1 MRRSSSGVRC
11 MVRRAAFAV
20 FAAGAVLALLG
31 CDPSKQALMT
41 TPEPLPL
48 RLAVPDRDFHLDPV
62 DRSKVLP
69 GFDVDALERL
79 LRMIRPDMRLEILK
93 HFLPRENGERLG
105 ILAKMYDPELQKVL
119 EEVWAPMWDEVGAT
133 DAQLEMNNYYP
144 FPGREI
150 ARQRRMARLRI
161 HQEGFE

>member
-1 MRRSSSGVRC
+1 
-11 MVRRAAFAV
+11 
-20 FAAGAVLALLG
+20 
-31 CDPSKQALMT
+31 
-41 TPEPLPL
+41 
-48 RLAVPDRDFHLDPV
+48 
-62 DRSKVLP
+62 
-69 GFDVDALERL
+69 
-79 LRMIRPDMRLEILK
+79 MRLEILK

-150 ARQRRMARLRI
+150 ARQRRKARMRT
-161 HQEGFE
+161 QQDSFE